1 MLNVSQHSQE
11 SNFTGVSFLINIV
24 VAFNLNLSFFKK
36 RSRYWCFP
44 DSYLKFLTKTFLKRE
59 KKHCYKNRSIVIRN
73 VDQRSQIYLRSFF
86 CNFAKISVFQQGVS
100 RVYSDNRLFYQSK
113 KITESSKSLTIEFW
127 QSLTC
132 QNLTGQT
139 WLIDIYAMLPQN
151 VSLLECF
158 WRSQIYFIRY
168 YNKPTEITWNHFCDG
183 FLENQKY
190 LREMFLRRLTQQT
203 FAGLRDILK
212 TSSTRLQRNSFT
224 SFKTPGRRLAKT
236 SWRCFKDVLKTSW
249 KTKNWYAEDVFK
261 TSWRHVVKTSWRHVL
276 KASWRHI
283 LKTSSR
289 RLAGKNVYWW
299 YLHLTNLNV
308 NLTNLCFTNLYLTNV
323 RWIHNALL
331 RTQQFRYSSY
341 FETQA
346 AFLF

>member
-24 VAFNLNLSFFKK
+24 VAFNLSLFLFKK
-36 RSRYWCFP
+36 RFRYWCFP

-86 CNFAKISVFQQGVS
+86 CNFTKISVFQQGVS

-113 KITESSKSLTIEFW
+113 KITENSKSLTIEFW

-139 WLIDIYAMLPQN
+139 WLIDMYAMPPQN
-151 VSLLECF
+151 VSFLECF
-158 WRSQIYFIRY
+158 WWSQIYFIRY
-168 YNKPTEITWNHFCDG
+168 CNKPTEITWNHSCDR
-183 FLENQKY
+183 FLENKKY

-212 TSSTRLQRNSFT
+212 TSSTRLQRNNFT
-224 SFKTPGRRLAKT
+224 SFKTPGRRLGRRKI
-236 SWRCFKDVLKTSW
+236 VM
-249 KTKNWYAEDVFK
+249 
-261 TSWRHVVKTSWRHVL
+261 
-276 KASWRHI
+276 

-289 RLAGKNVYWW
+289 RLEDMSWRPLEDMSWRRLEGISWRRLQDVLQAKM
-299 YLHLTNLNV
+299 
-308 NLTNLCFTNLYLTNV
+308 FTGD
-323 RWIHNALL
+323 ICI
-331 RTQQFRYSSY
+331 
-341 FETQA
+341 
-346 AFLF
+346 

>member
-1 MLNVSQHSQE
+1 MFTMNNKKQPPEVFYKKAVLKTFLNANRKISVFESLPNQVAALQISNFFKKRFQRRCFLVNIAKFLKKLILKKICEPLLLKNVKQNYSFMKIVKQVLNVSQHSQE

-44 DSYLKFLTKTFLKRE
+44 DSYLKFLTKTFSKRE

-139 WLIDIYAMLPQN
+139 
-151 VSLLECF
+151 
-158 WRSQIYFIRY
+158 
-168 YNKPTEITWNHFCDG
+168 
-183 FLENQKY
+183 
-190 LREMFLRRLTQQT
+190 
-203 FAGLRDILK
+203 
-212 TSSTRLQRNSFT
+212 
-224 SFKTPGRRLAKT
+224 
-236 SWRCFKDVLKTSW
+236 
-249 KTKNWYAEDVFK
+249 
-261 TSWRHVVKTSWRHVL
+261 
-276 KASWRHI
+276 
-283 LKTSSR
+283 
-289 RLAGKNVYWW
+289 
-299 YLHLTNLNV
+299 
-308 NLTNLCFTNLYLTNV
+308 
-323 RWIHNALL
+323 
-331 RTQQFRYSSY
+331 
-341 FETQA
+341 
-346 AFLF
+346 

>member
-44 DSYLKFLTKTFLKRE
+44 DSYLKFLTKTFSKRE

-224 SFKTPGRRLAKT
+224 SFKTPGRRL
-236 SWRCFKDVLKTSW
+236 
-249 KTKNWYAEDVFK
+249 EDVFK
-261 TSWRHVVKTSWRHVL
+261 TSSRRLGRRKIVM
-276 KASWRHI
+276 
-283 LKTSSR
+283 LKTSSIRLEDMSWR
-289 RLAGKNVYWW
+289 RLEDMSWRRLEGITWRRLQDVLKAKM
-299 YLHLTNLNV
+299 
-308 NLTNLCFTNLYLTNV
+308 FTGD
-323 RWIHNALL
+323 ICI
-331 RTQQFRYSSY
+331 
-341 FETQA
+341 
-346 AFLF
+346 